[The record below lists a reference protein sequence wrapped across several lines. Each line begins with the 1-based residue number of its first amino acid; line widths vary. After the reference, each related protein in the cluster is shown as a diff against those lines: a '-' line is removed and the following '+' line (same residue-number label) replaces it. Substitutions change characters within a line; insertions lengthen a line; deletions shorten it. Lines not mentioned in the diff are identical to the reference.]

1 MPPTRIVKTFDEL
14 EDRVARLGLRFE
26 PAASQQLVFQRGK
39 ETLGHRIVVGIAYTA
54 HRRPHTRFAA
64 AIAELDGRVLRALIR
79 VMNDT
84 PRTTHGQRHTSHR
97 ARPWCATSS
106 AGRCR
111 RRCTP
116 RS

>member
-1 MPPTRIVKTFDEL
+1 MPPTRIVKAFDEL

-26 PAASQQLVFQRGK
+26 PAASQQLAFQRGK

-64 AIAELDGRVLRALIR
+64 AVAELDGRVLRALIR

-84 PRTTHGQRHTSHR
+84 PRTTHAFDTRDGSNKSQGST
-97 ARPWCATSS
+97 APK
-106 AGRCR
+106 
-111 RRCTP
+111 P
-116 RS
+116 RGPY